1 MVNERPSSRPSR
13 RSFLRTVALAF
24 ASAGLAACRATA
36 IQPTAPSVP
45 AERPSAADQPA
56 VEALDP
62 ILVPTPAC
70 DDGDPTPPQT
80 AGPFYTPNS
89 PQRSALREPGIA
101 GLPLTITGYV
111 LDTQCRPLPGVLL
124 DFWHCDADGQY
135 DNVGYRLRGHLFS
148 DAQGRYVLETIQPG
162 LYPGRTRHVHVR
174 VQAPNRPVL
183 TTQLYFPG
191 EPLNARDWLYHPAC
205 LMDIQRLTDGSLVG
219 RFNFVL
225 AV

>member
-1 MVNERPSSRPSR
+1 MMNERPPSQPSR
-13 RSFLRTVALAF
+13 RRFLRAAALAF
-24 ASAGLAACRATA
+24 ASAGLAACRAPA
-36 IQPTAPSVP
+36 VQPDSPPAPV
-45 AERPSAADQPA
+45 ERPSAADQPT
-56 VEALDP
+56 VEASDP
-62 ILVPTPAC
+62 ILAPTPAC

-89 PQRSALREPGIA
+89 PRRSSLREPGIV
-101 GLPLTITGYV
+101 GLPLTIVGYV
-111 LDTQCRPLPGVLL
+111 LDTQCRRLPGVLL

-148 DAQGRYVLETIQPG
+148 DAQGRYLLETIQPG
-162 LYPGRTRHVHVR
+162 LYPGRTRHIHVR
-174 VQAPNRPVL
+174 AQAPNRPVL

-205 LMDIQRLTDGSLVG
+205 LMEIQRLPDGGLVG